1 MAASVSSYQAGHC
14 PWALTVWL
22 GEVLKRW
29 KEKEK
34 RKDGQKEGR
43 MGEVRTENVNGGRE
57 NKEGHAEPSDG
68 PSLYRLNFE
77 VRF

>member
-1 MAASVSSYQAGHC
+1 M
-14 PWALTVWL
+14 
-22 GEVLKRW
+22 KRW

-43 MGEVRTENVNGGRE
+43 TGEVRTENVSGGRE
-57 NKEGHAEPSDG
+57 NKERHAEPSDG
-68 PSLYRLNFE
+68 LSLYRLNFE